1 MADRARTL
9 RVATLASA
17 LALVA
22 ATAGHAAQYQA
33 WGDTGWVYA
42 SKRECCNAAIAI
54 AQDYSATACMNMGGQ
69 PRPPMGGGQRGLCTA
84 DWMQDADGNILYRC
98 YGEAALWCR

>member
-1 MADRARTL
+1 
-9 RVATLASA
+9 
-17 LALVA
+17 
-22 ATAGHAAQYQA
+22 
-33 WGDTGWVYA
+33 
-42 SKRECCNAAIAI
+42 
-54 AQDYSATACMNMGGQ
+54 MNMGGQ